1 MNLSLSLPLN
11 KLINLKIEKVEN
23 ILVIRQHNQ
32 LGDMLCSLT
41 LYAALKK
48 KFPDAKITLVAAKTY
63 YEIPFYEINPY
74 LDRVITFDKQ
84 NFRTIL
90 DFFRNL
96 RERKYQ
102 LGIVPSTIKVSRTSH
117 IINFL
122 SSAKIRVG
130 VRSIDEIENASHKLL
145 NIKSEFTWKN
155 THQLE
160 RNLDVVRQ
168 IGCDLQEE
176 EKTSIKFKFSDE
188 EIRDA
193 KRFIEENF
201 TEKNR
206 KIIGFHP
213 GAGKS
218 DNMWPTN
225 RFIELIKKIYDRY
238 NNYILLT
245 SGKIDETVIVEVE
258 NEMKKFGI
266 HYKILND
273 LSIKKLGAILSLIDL
288 YITNDT
294 GSMHIA
300 GFSDAKMIS
309 LFGPTD
315 PNEWAPQ
322 GRNKHFIKSIT
333 GNINDISVDEVFNL
347 SKNILEEE
355 K

>member
-1 MNLSLSLPLN
+1 MNLSLSPPLD
-11 KLINLKIEKVEN
+11 KLINLKIETVEN

-48 KFPDAKITLVAAKTY
+48 KFPDSRITLVAAKTY
-63 YEIPFYEINPY
+63 YEIPFNEINPY

-90 DFFRNL
+90 SFFRSL

-117 IINFL
+117 IINLF
-122 SSAKIRVG
+122 SGAKIKVG
-130 VRSIDEIENASHKLL
+130 VKSIDGNKNNSHKFL
-145 NIKSEFTWKN
+145 NIKSDFNWEN
-155 THQLE
+155 AHQLD
-160 RNLDVVRQ
+160 RNLSIVRQ
-168 IGCDLQEE
+168 IGCDLTQEE
-176 EKTSIKFKFSDE
+176 MRAIKFSFSDK
-188 EIRDA
+188 EIIDA
-193 KRFIEENF
+193 KIFLEAHFPDKR
-201 TEKNR
+201 K
-206 KIIGFHP
+206 KIISFHP
-213 GAGKS
+213 GAGKKE
-218 DNMWPTN
+218 NMWPTN
-225 RFIELIKKIYDRY
+225 NFIKLIRKIFEEY
-238 NNYILLT
+238 NNYVLLT
-245 SGKIDETVIVEVE
+245 SGKIDKEIIIEVE
-258 NEMKKFGI
+258 NELKKYGVAYQLLDVI
-266 HYKILND
+266 P
-273 LSIKKLGAILSLIDL
+273 IKQQGAILSLVDL

-322 GRNKHFIKSIT
+322 GINKHFIKSIT
-333 GNINDISVDEVFNL
+333 GNIIDISVDEVFNL
-347 SKNILEEE
+347 SKKFLEGE

>member
-1 MNLSLSLPLN
+1 MNLSLSPPLD

-48 KFPDAKITLVAAKTY
+48 KFPDSRITLVAAKTY
-63 YEIPFYEINPY
+63 YEIPFHEINPF

-84 NFRTIL
+84 NSRTIL
-90 DFFRNL
+90 NFFRSL

-102 LGIVPSTIKVSRTSH
+102 IGIVPSTIKVSRTSH

-122 SSAKIRVG
+122 SGAKVRVG
-130 VRSIDEIENASHKLL
+130 VKSIDGNKNNSHKFL
-145 NIKSEFTWKN
+145 NIKSDFNWEN
-155 THQLE
+155 AHQLD
-160 RNLDVVRQ
+160 RNLSVVRQ
-168 IGCDLQEE
+168 IGCNLTQEE
-176 EKTSIKFKFSDE
+176 MKAIKFSFSDK
-188 EIRDA
+188 EIIDA
-193 KRFIEENF
+193 KRFLETPF
-201 TEKNR
+201 PDKSK

-213 GAGKS
+213 GAGKKE
-218 DNMWPTN
+218 NMWPTSN
-225 RFIELIKKIYDRY
+225 FIKLIRKIYEEY
-238 NNYILLT
+238 KNYVLLT
-245 SGKIDETVIVEVE
+245 SGKIDKEIINEVE
-258 NEMKKFGI
+258 NELKKYGVAYQLLDVI
-266 HYKILND
+266 P
-273 LSIKKLGAILSLIDL
+273 IKQQGAILSLVDL

-322 GRNKHFIKSIT
+322 GINKHFIKSRT

-347 SKNILEEE
+347 SKKILEEE